1 METTAGMT
9 EAVSSGAGTEDLLLA
24 PFAALAGGDASA
36 LETIWEV
43 ASRRVYGLALWRTG
57 NVEDARDVVQDVFVR
72 LATRREGLAHVRR
85 PLAWLL
91 TMTHR
96 AAVDVTRRR
105 AVRRAEPL
113 ERAAFV
119 AAPVTD
125 PGRTAEAS
133 RLSPLLARL
142 PDRQR
147 EAVLLREVFGYSFR
161 EIGVIAGVPTFTAAS
176 RYRLGLARLRLLL
189 EGSR

>member
-1 METTAGMT
+1 MI
-9 EAVSSGAGTEDLLLA
+9 EAVAHGAGTEDPLLA
-24 PFAALAGGDASA
+24 PFAALAGGDTSA
-36 LETIWEV
+36 LETIWEA

-72 LATRREGLAHVRR
+72 LAARRDELAQVRR

-113 ERAAFV
+113 ERASLV
-119 AAPVTD
+119 AAPAAD
-125 PGRTAEAS
+125 PGRAAEAS
-133 RLSPLLARL
+133 RLSALLTRL

-147 EAVLLREVFGYSFR
+147 EAVLLREVSGFSFR
-161 EIGVIAGVPTFTAAS
+161 EIGDLAGVPTFTAAS
-176 RYRLGLARLRLLL
+176 RYRLGLARLRRLL